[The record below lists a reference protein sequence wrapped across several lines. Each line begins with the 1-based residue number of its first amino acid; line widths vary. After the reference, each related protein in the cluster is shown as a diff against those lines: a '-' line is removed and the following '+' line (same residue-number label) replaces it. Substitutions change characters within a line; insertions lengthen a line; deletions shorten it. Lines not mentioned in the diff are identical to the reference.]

1 MRPGDIFSYAFKG
14 LKDRKT
20 RSILTILGITI
31 GILAVITLI
40 SNTNGFDNFL
50 NEVLSKIGS
59 NNIWITPTRGGSVKF
74 TDTDVIMLSRLP
86 GVRATAPFYLTR
98 VMLRSGSIE
107 KQVIFLA
114 TDPRMIKLIL
124 PDLELLEG
132 EPLQPADVTAVALGY
147 KVAHPPDEPSKSIKL
162 YSSVSVLFQSERS
175 IKTKTF
181 VVSAIYNEFGST
193 PYLDVDNSILATVE
207 AAKNMFG
214 SKYYPAIVIVANSP
228 DAVEP
233 LINMLKDIYGNDIEI
248 ISPLTI
254 VRNVRAIIS
263 NFSIF
268 MLIVASV
275 SLVVAGI
282 GIMNTMIMSVM
293 ERTREIGVLRAL
305 GFTQKHVAA
314 VFLAEAALIGAIGGL
329 LGIVLGVLASLF
341 LGDIFARMLQVRE
354 ASTSIAQVLQISYTP
369 VITPELIIESFFFA
383 ILVGVFSGLY
393 PAVKAARMDPVQALR
408 SE

>member
-1 MRPGDIFSYAFKG
+1 LRPGDILSYAFKG

-20 RSILTILGITI
+20 RSALTILGITI
-31 GILAVITLI
+31 GILAIITLI
-40 SNTNGFDNFL
+40 SNTSGFDNFL

-59 NNIWITPTRGGSVKF
+59 NNIWIIPTREGSVKF
-74 TDTDVIMLSRLP
+74 TDTDVMMLSRLP

-98 VMLRSGSIE
+98 VMLKSGSIE
-107 KQVIFLA
+107 KQVNFLA

-132 EPLQPADVTAVALGY
+132 EPPQPADVTVVALGY
-147 KVAHPPDEPSKSIKL
+147 KVAHPPDDPSKSIRL
-162 YSSVSVLFQSERS
+162 YSSVSVLFQSGRS

-181 VVSAIYNEFGST
+181 VASAVYNEFGST

-207 AAKNMFG
+207 VARNMFG
-214 SKYYPAIVIVANSP
+214 SKYYPAIVIVASSP

-233 LINMLKDIYGNDIEI
+233 LINMLKGIYGGDIEI

-268 MLIVASV
+268 MVIVASV

-293 ERTREIGVLRAL
+293 ERTREVGVLRAL
-305 GFTQKHVAA
+305 GFTQRHVAA
-314 VFLAEAALIGAIGGL
+314 VFLAEAALIGAIGGV
-329 LGIVLGVLASLF
+329 LGIALGVSASLF
-341 LGDIFARMLQVRE
+341 MGDLFARMLQVRE
-354 ASTSIAQVLQISYTP
+354 TSTSIGQVLQISYTP
-369 VITPELIIESFFFA
+369 VITPELMIESFFFA

>member
-1 MRPGDIFSYAFKG
+1 MRPGDILWYAFKG

-20 RSILTILGITI
+20 RSALTILGIMI
-31 GILAVITLI
+31 GILAIITLI
-40 SNTNGFDNFL
+40 SNTSGFDNFL
-50 NEVLSKIGS
+50 NEVLSRIGS
-59 NNIWITPTRGGSVKF
+59 NNIWIIPVEGSVKF

-86 GVRATAPFYLTR
+86 GVRATAPFYFTR
-98 VMLRSGSIE
+98 VMLKSGSIE
-107 KQVIFLA
+107 RQVNFLA

-132 EPLQPADVTAVALGY
+132 EPLQPADVAVVALGY
-147 KVAHPPDEPSKSIKL
+147 KVAYPPEDPSKSIRL
-162 YSSVSVLFQSERS
+162 YSSVSILFQGSQS
-175 IKTKTF
+175 VKTKTF
-181 VVSAIYNEFGST
+181 MVGAIYNEFGST

-207 AAKNMFG
+207 AARNMFG
-214 SKYYPAIVIVANSP
+214 SRYYPAIVIVASSP

-233 LINMLKDIYGNDIEI
+233 LIKMLRDIYGRDIEI

-275 SLVVAGI
+275 SLIVAGI

-314 VFLAEAALIGAIGGL
+314 IFLAEAALIGAIGGI
-329 LGIVLGVLASLF
+329 LGIVLGISASLL
-341 LGDIFARMLQVRE
+341 LGDVFARMFQVRE
-354 ASTSIAQVLQISYTP
+354 ASTPIGQALQISYTP

>member
-1 MRPGDIFSYAFKG
+1 LRPGDILWYAFKG

-31 GILAVITLI
+31 GILAIITLI
-40 SNTNGFDNFL
+40 SNTSGFDNFL

-59 NNIWITPTRGGSVKF
+59 NNIWIIPVEGSVKF

-86 GVRATAPFYLTR
+86 GVRATAPFYFTR
-98 VMLRSGSIE
+98 VMLKSGSIE
-107 KQVIFLA
+107 RQVNFLA

-132 EPLQPADVTAVALGY
+132 EPLQPADVAVVALGY
-147 KVAHPPDEPSKSIKL
+147 KVAYPPDDPSKSIRL
-162 YSSVSVLFQSERS
+162 YSSVSILFQGSQS
-175 IKTKTF
+175 VKTKTF
-181 VVSAIYNEFGST
+181 MVGAIYNEFGST
-193 PYLDVDNSILATVE
+193 PYLDVDNSIFATVE
-207 AAKNMFG
+207 AARNMFG
-214 SKYYPAIVIVANSP
+214 SKYYPAIVIVASSP

-233 LINMLKDIYGNDIEI
+233 LIKMLRDIYGRDIEI

-293 ERTREIGVLRAL
+293 ERIREIGVLRAL

-314 VFLAEAALIGAIGGL
+314 VFLAEAALIGAIGGI
-329 LGIVLGVLASLF
+329 LGIVLGISASLL
-341 LGDIFARMLQVRE
+341 LGDVFARMFQVRE
-354 ASTSIAQVLQISYTP
+354 ASTPIGQALQISYTP

>member
-1 MRPGDIFSYAFKG
+1 MRPGDILWYAFKG

-20 RSILTILGITI
+20 RSALTILGIMI
-31 GILAVITLI
+31 GILAIITLI
-40 SNTNGFDNFL
+40 SNTSGFDNFL
-50 NEVLSKIGS
+50 NEFLSRIGS
-59 NNIWITPTRGGSVKF
+59 NNIWIIPVEGSVKF

-86 GVRATAPFYLTR
+86 GVRATAPFYFTR
-98 VMLRSGSIE
+98 VMLKSGSIE
-107 KQVIFLA
+107 RQVNFLA

-132 EPLQPADVTAVALGY
+132 EPLQPADVAVVALGY
-147 KVAHPPDEPSKSIKL
+147 KVAYPPEDPSKSIRL
-162 YSSVSVLFQSERS
+162 YSSVSILFQGSQS
-175 IKTKTF
+175 VKTKTF
-181 VVSAIYNEFGST
+181 MVGAIYNEFGST
-193 PYLDVDNSILATVE
+193 PYLDVDNSVLATVE
-207 AAKNMFG
+207 AARNMFG
-214 SKYYPAIVIVANSP
+214 SRYYPAIVIVASSP

-233 LINMLKDIYGNDIEI
+233 MIKMLRDIYGRDIEI

-275 SLVVAGI
+275 SLIVAGI

-314 VFLAEAALIGAIGGL
+314 IFLAEAALIGAIGGI
-329 LGIVLGVLASLF
+329 LGIVLGISASLL
-341 LGDIFARMLQVRE
+341 LGDVFARMFQVRE
-354 ASTSIAQVLQISYTP
+354 ASTPIGQALQISYTP

>member
-1 MRPGDIFSYAFKG
+1 LRPGDILWYAFKG

-20 RSILTILGITI
+20 RSALTILGIMI
-31 GILAVITLI
+31 GILAIITLI
-40 SNTNGFDNFL
+40 SNTSGFDNFL
-50 NEVLSKIGS
+50 NEVLSRIGS
-59 NNIWITPTRGGSVKF
+59 NNIWIIPVEGSVKF

-86 GVRATAPFYLTR
+86 GVRATAPFYFTR
-98 VMLRSGSIE
+98 VMLKSGSIE
-107 KQVIFLA
+107 RQVNFLA

-132 EPLQPADVTAVALGY
+132 EPLQPADVAVVALGY
-147 KVAHPPDEPSKSIKL
+147 KVAYPPEDPSKSIRL
-162 YSSVSVLFQSERS
+162 YSSVSILFQGSQS
-175 IKTKTF
+175 VKTKTF
-181 VVSAIYNEFGST
+181 MVGAIYNEFGST

-207 AAKNMFG
+207 AARNMFG
-214 SKYYPAIVIVANSP
+214 SRYYPAIVIVASSP

-233 LINMLKDIYGNDIEI
+233 LIKMLRDIYGRDIEI

-275 SLVVAGI
+275 SLIVAGI

-314 VFLAEAALIGAIGGL
+314 IFLAEAALIGAIGGI
-329 LGIVLGVLASLF
+329 LGIVLGISASLL
-341 LGDIFARMLQVRE
+341 LGDVFARMFQVRE
-354 ASTSIAQVLQISYTP
+354 ASTPIGQALQISYTP